1 MTYFKGFKTVSYY
14 SGVGVEAKSILVKT
28 YFREKEKEKVNKLL
42 LVTVTCGDGV
52 KFEFWQL
59 TASFWLQ
66 TVWISSTKY
75 DAFTVIIY
83 VQWKRNTF

>member
-14 SGVGVEAKSILVKT
+14 SGGGAKSILVKT

-52 KFEFWQL
+52 KFEF
-59 TASFWLQ
+59 
-66 TVWISSTKY
+66 
-75 DAFTVIIY
+75 
-83 VQWKRNTF
+83 

>member
-52 KFEFWQL
+52 KFEF
-59 TASFWLQ
+59 
-66 TVWISSTKY
+66 
-75 DAFTVIIY
+75 
-83 VQWKRNTF
+83 